1 MNTAKE
7 SSDDFFI
14 GDFTESEKVIAA
26 KHILKKQDCL
36 RKKFAAST
44 AVSVLFILYV
54 GGLIIGFIASFPEL
68 AEECLDPGYI
78 PHGRLHLSGKGNLI
92 LSAAYIPIMV
102 SFIVILAAGIS
113 TEYKKMSA
121 YNSYKVYKGI
131 ISRIEKNYSFTKIP
145 LYSIGIMFD
154 GEKELAFDY
163 VISDREASEYA
174 EGTEIILID
183 FVKLGKGGKAKNYI
197 YNSVM
202 TERQKILRE
211 QSAASRLNK
220 YILIGCHHQ

>member
-113 TEYKKMSA
+113 TEYKKC
-121 YNSYKVYKGI
+121 
-131 ISRIEKNYSFTKIP
+131 P
-145 LYSIGIMFD
+145 LITATRCIRG
-154 GEKELAFDY
+154 
-163 VISDREASEYA
+163 
-174 EGTEIILID
+174 
-183 FVKLGKGGKAKNYI
+183 
-197 YNSVM
+197 
-202 TERQKILRE
+202 
-211 QSAASRLNK
+211 
-220 YILIGCHHQ
+220 